1 MDKRVVKFRAWDKH
15 GQFNPDGNP
24 QMLEDVGVTTRIN
37 QWLKVPS
44 WVVVEG
50 QIHIHPEASG
60 FVLMQFTGLVDQD
73 GREVYEGDVLEN
85 ERRMT
90 WFEVVWDGDRARFG
104 KRPLGDEAMRYVSE
118 LQDMGHWRVVGNI
131 HEIEANIER
140 TMETDD
146 ESTG

>member
-1 MDKRVVKFRAWDKH
+1 MNDRAIKFRAWEH
-15 GQFNPDGNP
+15 GTGGEPK
-24 QMLEDVGVTTRIN
+24 MLQSVGVYAEISE
-37 QWLKVPS
+37 LKGRTLMS
-44 WVVVEG
+44 HQG
-50 QIHIHPEASG
+50 LLFIHPKDDR
-60 FVLMQFTGLVDQD
+60 FVLMQFTGLVDRD
-73 GREVYEGDVLEN
+73 GQEVYEGDVLEN

-104 KRPLGDEAMRYVSE
+104 KRPVADETMRYVSE
-118 LQDMGHWRVVGNI
+118 LQDMQLWRVVGNI